1 MAGNELQMQPNTSR
15 SVLFQKGYL
24 PKLAHQTISVY
35 TAHVPKS
42 DQDILYSTFCSE
54 QSSIWIMIATTA
66 LGMGMDIQ
74 DVHIVVLWNFPVT
87 NDIGD
92 LWQRF
97 GHAARGQDKKGIA
110 IFFVPHWAFDRL
122 GYYNEE
128 QSAKAAVGVQSR
140 TKLKQSC
147 SMLAWDHEVSQL

>member
-1 MAGNELQMQPNTSR
+1 
-15 SVLFQKGYL
+15 
-24 PKLAHQTISVY
+24 
-35 TAHVPKS
+35 
-42 DQDILYSTFCSE
+42 
-54 QSSIWIMIATTA
+54 
-66 LGMGMDIQ
+66 MDIQ
-74 DVHIVVLWNFPVT
+74 DMHIVVQWNFPVT

-128 QSAKAAVGVQSR
+128 QSPKAAVGVQSR
-140 TKLKQSC
+140 TKLKKSRGPG
-147 SMLAWDHEVSQL
+147 SSSKSVARNVLPGEQLRV